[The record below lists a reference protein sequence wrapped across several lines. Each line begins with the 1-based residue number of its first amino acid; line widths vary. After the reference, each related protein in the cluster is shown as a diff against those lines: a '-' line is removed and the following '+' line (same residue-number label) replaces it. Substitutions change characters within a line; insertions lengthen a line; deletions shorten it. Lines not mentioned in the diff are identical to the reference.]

1 MSDHFG
7 IEIITRPPQFWKDN
21 AYLSDLFT
29 LKFKEGTGVVLKGK
43 RQEIEWRGLK
53 FILLSPF
60 ENGFCKMIIEGSI
73 HKYFNNSDF
82 NNNRFTHTNLVE
94 AINDL
99 SAKLNF
105 SPHEAILRSF
115 EFGVNLITPQCPI
128 PLIQSVVSHRVKEY
142 VPYRSRNR
150 RKGVFAD
157 KTDYIYKIYNKS
169 LIDNQRI
176 AYMNRKL
183 NLKIEKLDCHILRVE
198 FKIMKM
204 RVIKRFNILTFADL
218 LNLQKV
224 TPLLDLLIESIDDT
238 IFAPHTTD
246 LSAVIDADKER
257 FRLMR
262 DPLKW
267 SDCTKDYRY
276 KALKRLPKILE
287 KCNVPNY
294 QLDLKDRVIAEWDM
308 LVILPNKAVKVA
320 TFTPPILETE
330 KQEVATFTP
339 FKCVVE
345 KSPNPL
351 ESNNQKIVLKIA
363 SARCCETC
371 GKDISMN
378 RKGSTFCS
386 KKSNPEAKKCRNK
399 KSNPKNNFRTQF
411 KKINRK
417 QNLFDI
423 PELLPE
429 NRKAWISDL
438 L

>member
-1 MSDHFG
+1 MFDHFR
-7 IEIITRPPQFWKDN
+7 IEINNRFPQFWKQN
-21 AYLSDLFT
+21 PYLRGLF
-29 LKFKEGTGVVLKGK
+29 KKESSEETGEDLKGK
-43 RQEIEWRGLK
+43 SQTIKRWGLE
-53 FILLSPF
+53 FILYAPES
-60 ENGFCKMIIEGSI
+60 NGFCRMEIHGSI

-176 AYMNRKL
+176 LSKNRKL
-183 NLKIEKLDCHILRVE
+183 NLKIEKLDCHIIRVE

-204 RVIKRFNILTFADL
+204 RVIKGFNILTFADL
-218 LNLQKV
+218 LNLEKV
-224 TPLLDLLIESIDDT
+224 TPLLDLLIESIEDT

-308 LVILPNKAVKVA
+308 LLKIPNKAVKVA
-320 TFTPPILETE
+320 TFTPTILETE

-339 FKCVVE
+339 FKCDVE

-363 SARCCETC
+363 STRCCETC

-378 RKGSTFCS
+378 RKGSIFCS
-386 KKSNPEAKKCRNK
+386 EKYNPDAKKCRNK
-399 KSNPKNNFRTQF
+399 NSNPKNNFRTQF
-411 KKINRK
+411 KKINK
-417 QNLFDI
+417 QPSLFDI

-429 NRKAWISDL
+429 NRKAWVSDL
-438 L
+438 I